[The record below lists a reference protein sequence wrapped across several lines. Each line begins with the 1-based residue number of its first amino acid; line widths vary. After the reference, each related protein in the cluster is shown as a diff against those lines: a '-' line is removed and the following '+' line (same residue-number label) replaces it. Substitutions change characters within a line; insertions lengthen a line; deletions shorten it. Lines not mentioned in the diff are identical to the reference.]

1 MQATYRNV
9 SLRLHGAKR
18 GKTATILLQHLDADL
33 PTRLMV
39 LCPFIFVITS
49 PSSPSLLLQPTEVA
63 ATHWVPLR
71 GLLSSS
77 LRTRELVDVSS
88 RFGKQEGPLVR
99 SVLRLMLGKMT
110 FSAVRLV
117 PSESLF
123 ASSVS
128 GFIPDPLKRSNLF
141 SGLAR
146 GSFGVPSSTGQS
158 GPLLLWGLTLGIL
171 ADILE
176 MLPPHNAIQLWQYP
190 TFTTPDL
197 RLLIFLFTYR
207 LRKNNA
213 RHLNAGT
220 WPSQTAADASTA
232 AVAVSEAEPR
242 QAKPSEVGIGG
253 LGVGG
258 RPAHALSLML
268 SGYYERMNVAI
279 AVFILLRMAA
289 AGGLGYLGLRGWKQ
303 WRR

>member
-1 MQATYRNV
+1 
-9 SLRLHGAKR
+9 
-18 GKTATILLQHLDADL
+18 
-33 PTRLMV
+33 MV
-39 LCPFIFVITS
+39 LCPFIFVVTS
-49 PSSPSLLLQPTEVA
+49 PRSPSLLLQPTEVA

-88 RFGKQEGPLVR
+88 RFGKQERPLVR
-99 SVLRLMLGKMT
+99 AILRLILGKMT
-110 FSAVRLV
+110 FSAVQLV

-123 ASSVS
+123 ASSIP
-128 GFIPDPLKRSNLF
+128 GFIPEPSTKSTFFD
-141 SGLAR
+141 GLAK
-146 GSFGVPSSTGQS
+146 GSFGLPNSTRRS

-171 ADILE
+171 ADLLE
-176 MLPPHNAIQLWQYP
+176 MLPPHNAIELWQYP

-197 RLLIFLFTYR
+197 RFVIFLLTYK

-220 WPSQTAADASTA
+220 WASQTAVDESTA

-253 LGVGG
+253 LGVGV
-258 RPAHALSLML
+258 RPTHALSLML

-279 AVFILLRMAA
+279 AVFILMRTVAV
-289 AGGLGYLGLRGWKQ
+289 GGLGYLTFRA
-303 WRR
+303 WRQRRS